1 MTTLLGTTADG
12 RTLTYDASLYEFFLD
27 GEQAS
32 FADAQMLDARGFL
45 RWRADVLRDWFVHID
60 STALASCNAR
70 ARALAAA
77 RGADRALGAGRTRAA
92 LPARQDEG
100 RADSGYAEPASA
112 EALAS
117 EPVRAEVASSEPTAE
132 ERRENEPVVAASE
145 TREPVVIR
153 LKSAFSQSFKSK
165 GGKLAKDK
173 SFELSSCI
181 DAPVFFSKMSGTP
194 YVIVSEEGEVD
205 VFWGLESG
213 LHVIQAQ
220 AVPKETYENVSVIE
234 TIAIEVRVK

>member
-92 LPARQDEG
+92 LPARQDCTV
-100 RADSGYAEPASA
+100 
-112 EALAS
+112 
-117 EPVRAEVASSEPTAE
+117 VRGLSILKWSSPLLPT
-132 ERRENEPVVAASE
+132 R
-145 TREPVVIR
+145 VIPR
-153 LKSAFSQSFKSK
+153 
-165 GGKLAKDK
+165 DP
-173 SFELSSCI
+173 LSLPSWR
-181 DAPVFFSKMSGTP
+181 P
-194 YVIVSEEGEVD
+194 
-205 VFWGLESG
+205 
-213 LHVIQAQ
+213 
-220 AVPKETYENVSVIE
+220 
-234 TIAIEVRVK
+234 IA